1 MPTIRPRHRHLA
13 IALALAPT
21 GAFAQSAV
29 CPGGSIALDVSVEAT
44 PHVHMQL
51 GGRSGNFLIDTGAS
65 TSSVDA
71 RIFGVTVGSRIRI
84 EGSSFPTVSGG
95 DFAVFDWSHAPAP
108 PGGLAGVIGTDF
120 LSLRVAEFHYD
131 ALQPYLSVSQQRC
144 SAPNSRMAVSL
155 PSPRKDT
162 IQPT

>member
-65 TSSVDA
+65 YPERA
-71 RIFGVTVGSRIRI
+71 NRWGELGRAGII
-84 EGSSFPTVSGG
+84 E
-95 DFAVFDWSHAPAP
+95 H
-108 PGGLAGVIGTDF
+108 GT
-120 LSLRVAEFHYD
+120 
-131 ALQPYLSVSQQRC
+131 
-144 SAPNSRMAVSL
+144 
-155 PSPRKDT
+155 
-162 IQPT
+162 